1 MVTHL
6 DISALLVTA
15 SCAKGASCPWWT
27 SDMGPSPQF
36 IWGVFLGL
44 IGLAILAFSTCPR
57 MAFDPRVLDVS
68 QDGFRSPRSRRHV
81 RSETKGSGSCI
92 PSRGS
97 RTLGVV

>member
-44 IGLAILAFSTCPR
+44 IGLAILVNF
-57 MAFDPRVLDVS
+57 L
-68 QDGFRSPRSRRHV
+68 RSK
-81 RSETKGSGSCI
+81 E
-92 PSRGS
+92 
-97 RTLGVV
+97 